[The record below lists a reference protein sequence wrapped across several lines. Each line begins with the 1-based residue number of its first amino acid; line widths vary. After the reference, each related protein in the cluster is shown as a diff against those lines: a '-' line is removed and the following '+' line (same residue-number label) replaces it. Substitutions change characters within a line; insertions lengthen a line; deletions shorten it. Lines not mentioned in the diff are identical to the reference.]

1 MPGVRDPFIGV
12 GSALRKAR
20 ERRHVSLDE
29 ASRDTKLTPAHLRAL
44 EDEDFEA
51 LPGDPWI
58 RGSLRTYARY
68 LGLSADKVASAYAR
82 HAEEPEPPPPP
93 GKLGG
98 IERAI
103 AATRIRDNQRLI
115 VVVAASA
122 IVVGGIFG
130 VVSQRSDA
138 PAPASLGS
146 APVAAAPPVD
156 HPIEVALAARRD
168 ATVTITADAAPPR
181 SYHLT
186 PGETRSFQ
194 AIATIVV
201 RIDPGGSVGLTVNGT
216 DEGAP
221 GSRGEPWQRTF
232 SYGDVEGS
240 TSPSPGSG

>member
-1 MPGVRDPFIGV
+1 MAGVSDPFIGV

-51 LPGDPWI
+51 LPGEPWV

-68 LGLSADKVASAYAR
+68 LGLSADKVAAAYAR

-122 IVVGGIFG
+122 IVVGAIFG

-138 PAPASLGS
+138 PAPAVLGS
-146 APVAAAPPVD
+146 GPLAAPPVD
-156 HPIEVALAARRD
+156 HPIEVALVARRA

-181 SYHLT
+181 SYRLT

-194 AIATIVV
+194 AIARIVV
-201 RIDPGGSVGLTVNGT
+201 RIEPGGSVGLTVNGT

-221 GSRGEPWQRTF
+221 GSRGRPWQRTF
-232 SYGDVEGS
+232 SYGDDETS
-240 TSPSPGSG
+240 ASPSPG

>member
-1 MPGVRDPFIGV
+1 MAGVRDPFIGV

-20 ERRHVSLDE
+20 ERRRVSLDE

-68 LGLSADKVASAYAR
+68 LGLSADKVAGAYAR
-82 HAEEPEPPPPP
+82 HTEDPEPPPPP

-115 VVVAASA
+115 VVIAAVA
-122 IVVGGIFG
+122 IVVGAIFG
-130 VVSQRSDA
+130 VVSQGSDA
-138 PAPASLGS
+138 PAPAKLGS
-146 APVAAAPPVD
+146 EPLGAAPPAG
-156 HPIEVALAARRD
+156 HPIQIALVARRD
-168 ATVTITADAAPPR
+168 ATVTVTADAAPPR
-181 SYHLT
+181 SYLLT
-186 PGETRSFQ
+186 RGETRSFQ
-194 AIATIVV
+194 AIAKIVV
-201 RIDPGGSVGLTVNGT
+201 RIDPGGSVGVSVNGT

-221 GSRGEPWQRTF
+221 GNRGEPWQRTF
-232 SYGDVEGS
+232 SYGDSRGS
-240 TSPSPGSG
+240 ASPSPGGG